1 MSIKAISPLDGRYK
15 EQSEVLAEHFSEWAL
30 MKYRVFVEVEWL
42 IHMSQRPEIA
52 EVREFTAEEIAF
64 LRGITEQFNDAS
76 ALRIKEI
83 ERTTKHDV
91 KAVEYF
97 LKETLDPTTLA
108 DVKEFLHFSCTSED
122 INNLS
127 HALMLKNGMQSGWL
141 PMAEKMTA
149 EVTRMA
155 EAAKNVSMLSRTHG
169 QTASPTTLGK
179 ELAVFVYRWNRQ
191 LKQIKAQEYLGK
203 FNGAVGNFN
212 AHSIAYP
219 DAPWEDIARSFVE
232 HLGLTYN
239 PLTTQIE
246 SHDYMA
252 ELFHSI
258 MRFNNITLDFDRD
271 VWQYISL
278 AYFKQNVVA
287 GEVGSSTM
295 PHKVNPINFENSEA
309 NMGVSNAMLDH
320 LANKLPISRLQRDLT
335 DSSALR
341 NMGVGIAHSYIAMAA
356 TLRGLSSLSVNE
368 PAIQQDL
375 NESWEV
381 LGEAIQTVMRR
392 VGYENPYEKLKELTR
407 GVEVT
412 PQRIA
417 DFIHGLGLPDA
428 ERERLLRLT
437 PSSYIGIADKLVRH
451 IQ

>member
-15 EQSEVLAEHFSEWAL
+15 EQSEVLAEHFSEWGL
-30 MKYRVFVEVEWL
+30 MKYRVYVEVEWL
-42 IHMSQRPEIA
+42 IHMSKRPEIA
-52 EVREFTAEEIAF
+52 EVREFTADEITF
-64 LRGITEQFNDAS
+64 LKGITERFDDAS

-97 LKETLDPTTLA
+97 LKEQLDPTSLA

-127 HALMLKNGMQSGWL
+127 HALMLKHGIEGGWL
-141 PMAEKMTA
+141 PMAEKMA
-149 EVTRMA
+149 ASVAHLA
-155 EAAKNVSMLSRTHG
+155 EATKEVSMLSRTHG

-191 LKQIKAQEYLGK
+191 IKQIQGQDYLGK

-219 DAPWEDIARSFVE
+219 EAPWEEIAQGFVE
-232 HLGLTYN
+232 SLGLTYN

-252 ELFHSI
+252 ELFHAI

-341 NMGVGIAHSYIAMAA
+341 NMGVGIAHSYIAMIA

-368 PAIQQDL
+368 AAIQQDL

-412 PQRIA
+412 PQRIEA
-417 DFIHGLGLPDA
+417 FINELGLPDA

-437 PSSYIGIADKLVRH
+437 PASYIGIADKLIRH